1 MNQTFDL
8 SGKTAIVTGCGKGIG
23 AAISSALARQGAV
36 VHGLDL
42 DDASGQALIDEIN
55 AGGGRAFY
63 HHCNVSDHEA
73 TGKVFA
79 GIAGQAEN
87 GLDIL
92 VNNAGIAHI
101 GTVISTTPEDMDR
114 LYQVNI
120 KGVYNCL
127 HFGVQHMQQSGGGSI
142 INMGSVAASVGLND
156 RFAYSLT
163 KGAVT
168 TMTYSVAKD
177 FVGENIRCNAIAPA
191 RVHTPFVDGYLKQN
205 YPGRESE
212 MYDQLAATQPIGR
225 MAQPEEIAN
234 LVVYLCSDEAGFI
247 TGSVYPID
255 GGFLTLNT

>member
-1 MNQTFDL
+1 MNRIFDL

-23 AAISSALARQGAV
+23 AAISSALAKQGAV
-36 VHGLDL
+36 VHGLDV
-42 DDASGQALIDEIN
+42 DDASGQSHIDSIN
-55 AGGGRAFY
+55 ATGSQAFF
-63 HHCNVSDHEA
+63 HHCNVADHEA

-79 GIAGQAEN
+79 EISARGKT

-92 VNNAGIAHI
+92 INNAGIAHI
-101 GTVISTTPEDMDR
+101 GTVVTTTPEDMDR

-127 HFGVQHMQQSGGGSI
+127 HFGVKHMLESGGGSI
-142 INMGSVAASVGLND
+142 VNLGSVAASVGISD
-156 RFAYSLT
+156 RFAYSTT

-177 FVGENIRCNAIAPA
+177 FVKENIRCNAIAPG

-205 YPGRESE
+205 YPGREKE
-212 MYDQLAATQPIGR
+212 IYDQLAATQPIGR
-225 MAQPEEIAN
+225 MGQPVEIAH
-234 LVVYLCSDEAGFI
+234 LVVYLCSDEASFI
-247 TGSVYPID
+247 TGAVYPID

>member
-1 MNQTFDL
+1 MNEIFNL
-8 SGKTAIVTGCGKGIG
+8 KNKKAIVTGCGKGIG
-23 AAISSALARQGAV
+23 AAISSALAGQGAIV
-36 VHGLDL
+36 YGLDM
-42 DDASGQALIDEIN
+42 DDTAGQAQVEAIKK
-55 AGGGRAFY
+55 AGGQAY
-63 HHCNVSDHEA
+63 YYHCNVADHEA
-73 TGKVFA
+73 TGKIFA
-79 GIAGQAEN
+79 AIAAEGKK

-101 GTVISTTPEDMDR
+101 GTVVSTTPEDMDR

-127 HFGVQHMQQSGGGSI
+127 HFGVKQMQESGGGSI
-142 INMGSVAASVGLND
+142 VNMGSVAASVGLVD
-156 RFAYSLT
+156 RFAYSMS

-177 FVGENIRCNAIAPA
+177 FVKENIRCNAIAPA

-212 MYDQLAATQPIGR
+212 VYDQLAATQPIGR
-225 MAQPEEIAN
+225 MGQPAEVAN
-234 LVVYLCSDEAGFI
+234 LVVYLCSDEASFI
-247 TGSVYPID
+247 TGTVYPID

>member
-1 MNQTFDL
+1 MKQVFDL

-23 AAISSALARQGAV
+23 AAISSALARQGAIV
-36 VHGLDL
+36 YGLDM
-42 DDASGQALIDEIN
+42 DNASGKALIDSIN
-55 AGGGRAFY
+55 AEGGKAHYFY
-63 HHCNVSDHEA
+63 CDVADYET
-73 TGKVFA
+73 TGKVFDY
-79 GIAGQAEN
+79 IAETTEY

-101 GTVISTTPEDMDR
+101 GTVVSTTPDDLDR

-127 HFGVQHMQQSGGGSI
+127 HFGVKHMLESGGGSI
-142 INMGSVAASVGLND
+142 VNMGSVAASVGLSD
-156 RFAYSLT
+156 RFAYSMS

-177 FVGENIRCNAIAPA
+177 FIKENIRCNAIAPA
-191 RVHTPFVDGYLKQN
+191 RVHTPFVDGYLKQT

-225 MAQPEEIAN
+225 MGQPGEIAN
-234 LVVYLCSDEAGFI
+234 LVVYLCSDEASFI
-247 TGSVYPID
+247 TGTIYPID

>member
-1 MNQTFDL
+1 MDQMFDL

-36 VHGLDL
+36 VHGLDV
-42 DDASGQALIDEIN
+42 DDAAGQAHIDSIT
-55 AGGGRAFY
+55 ASGGRAFY
-63 HHCNVSDHEA
+63 HHCNVADHEA
-73 TGKVFA
+73 TGKVFDEIAA
-79 GIAGQAEN
+79 GSDT
-87 GLDIL
+87 GLDVLI
-92 VNNAGIAHI
+92 NNAGIAHI
-101 GTVISTTPEDMDR
+101 GTVVSTTPEAMDR

-127 HFGVQHMQQSGGGSI
+127 HFGVKLMQASGGGSI
-142 INMGSVAASVGLND
+142 VNMGSVAASLGLLD
-156 RFAYSLT
+156 RFAYSMS

-177 FVGENIRCNAIAPA
+177 FIKDNIRCNAIAPG

-205 YPGRESE
+205 YPGQEKE
-212 MYDQLAATQPIGR
+212 MFDKLAATQPIGR
-225 MAQPEEIAN
+225 MGQPEEIAN

-255 GGFLTLNT
+255 GGFVTLNT